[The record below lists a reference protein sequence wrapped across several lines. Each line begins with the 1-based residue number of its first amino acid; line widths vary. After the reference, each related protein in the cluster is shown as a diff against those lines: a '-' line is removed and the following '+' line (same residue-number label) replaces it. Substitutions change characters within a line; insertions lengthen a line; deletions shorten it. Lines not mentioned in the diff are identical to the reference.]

1 LLLRRS
7 ILSIIVRIA
16 SFDVVVTHTSYLSAI
31 KYDLALVTSSA
42 VLPLEEGRVIHIG
55 KIVVDVEPNCIF
67 LFDVMLLAEVI

>member
-1 LLLRRS
+1 
-7 ILSIIVRIA
+7 
-16 SFDVVVTHTSYLSAI
+16 
-31 KYDLALVTSSA
+31 VTSSA